1 MASMNSLAEVDEAAL
16 LEDTVRVAL
25 RSALTGLGIG
35 WRADAPP
42 ANTPQWATPLVMT
55 SETTGRE
62 FMLEVKAVECTD
74 WRSER

>member
-1 MASMNSLAEVDEAAL
+1 
-16 LEDTVRVAL
+16 VRTAL
-25 RSALTGLGIG
+25 RRAVGLIGTG
-35 WRADAPP
+35 WKADELPVGVP
-42 ANTPQWATPLVMT
+42 MWATPLTIT